1 MNTTILTEN
10 SHPQATGGHRTGSS
24 LNMPPKSWKDYVPRY
39 VSLYYVD
46 YNENLDSRED
56 LQERCIRQN
65 SLHISFGS
73 WETCFSVA
81 SFLTNCLL
89 WLISIRS

>member
-46 YNENLDSRED
+46 YNENLDSVRTCRNGVSAGTASIHWKNRSGNGMPNRSTTTCKGI
-56 LQERCIRQN
+56 LQI
-65 SLHISFGS
+65 
-73 WETCFSVA
+73 
-81 SFLTNCLL
+81 
-89 WLISIRS
+89 